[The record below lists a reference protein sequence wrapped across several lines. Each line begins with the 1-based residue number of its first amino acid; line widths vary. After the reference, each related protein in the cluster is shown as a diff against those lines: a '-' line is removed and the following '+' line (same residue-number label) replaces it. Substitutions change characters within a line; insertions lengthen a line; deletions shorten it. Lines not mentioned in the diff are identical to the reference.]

1 MLTAALQAKHAS
13 VRHRGPLRIGHA
25 AIHAALRVCAGRE
38 ESEGATKQTR
48 ENKGPM
54 FHRRTYG
61 RAGRQTE
68 RQTERQTGKTKGRE
82 TQRTQGGGGGAYE
95 VGPRKAF
102 INQTVGYWS
111 PYTRDYTVRVSGVTV
126 LRGKTR
132 HSHRTK
138 VAAQAI
144 LNPRARRKRMA
155 PLARVPVSEVCN
167 VPSRTLV
174 ICCCWARGSTDPI
187 PTLSP
192 WKVLET
198 TAVFY
203 LAVAVPAVSS
213 QQSAV
218 RSRSSNACTS

>member
-1 MLTAALQAKHAS
+1 MFAPAGRRARGQQNKQGKTRAPCFTDGHTDGRADRQNDRQNDRQARQKEEKHSA
-13 VRHRGPLRIGHA
+13 HRG
-25 AIHAALRVCAGRE
+25 
-38 ESEGATKQTR
+38 
-48 ENKGPM
+48 
-54 FHRRTYG
+54 
-61 RAGRQTE
+61 
-68 RQTERQTGKTKGRE
+68 
-82 TQRTQGGGGGAYE
+82 GGEGAYE